1 MNKSDREMLL
11 EFKQE
16 IAELTKLVKEL
27 SFALGLNYKPSK
39 TEPAPYDSN
48 PSKRRRTPY
57 EPIFLKEREYLIL
70 EVLLCHILKKI
81 IELNMKMLLLK

>member
-16 IAELTKLVKEL
+16 IAELTKLVKEI

-39 TEPAPYDSN
+39 TEPEPYDN
-48 PSKRRRTPY
+48 RPSKRRRNPY
-57 EPIFLKEREYLIL
+57 EPIFLKEREYF
-70 EVLLCHILKKI
+70 
-81 IELNMKMLLLK
+81 NP